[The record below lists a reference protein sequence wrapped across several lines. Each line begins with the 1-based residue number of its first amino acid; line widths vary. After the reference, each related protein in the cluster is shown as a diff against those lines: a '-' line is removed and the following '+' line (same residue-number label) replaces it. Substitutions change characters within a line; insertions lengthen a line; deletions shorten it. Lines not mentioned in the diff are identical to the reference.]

1 MAQIEDSNPE
11 LHWLDEDAEDESY
24 ENLDA
29 NMPNRRGRLPLHSLC
44 ATAWYD
50 LQDGRHSGL
59 AYLADYF
66 IGKTKDIDAADAS
79 GVRPLHLASMM
90 SEWMV
95 KRLLTAGAD
104 PMSVTSEGLTSLHL
118 AARAR
123 EANIVGLLIDELDK
137 VPGRLQQ
144 SLDARDQ
151 TGRSPLF
158 YACRSG
164 RPESVQLLLDA
175 GANVDLLDQDGLSL
189 FHACAE
195 YEQEQALWEKSLK
208 PDLLVI
214 DSLGQLHGAPHGWNR
229 VAEGGVMLH
238 DTSRPWTPIYRILMP
253 GLRDYYVVA
262 FKDLDAAKGWPKD
275 YESWRVENM
284 ESEQDSTRLEEIL
297 EMLFQKHSERGTD
310 LATLDS
316 RIITCINRCR
326 ADGSHY
332 SMRCF
337 QSKKLDWKLGLL
349 EKGDH
354 DALLEHDSQV
364 LSYCAGNYSL
374 RSHDSSVRYLLRQR
388 EYRAIE
394 RLLRTS
400 STPPHDARQILLLF
414 VRYGFGR
421 LCRSTQTT
429 WGSTPANILEVKI
442 MLTELN
448 LFQGKSLE
456 SMYDRDMW
464 DPPLVVACQRE
475 LPNLDVVRVL
485 VEQNHTEINSQSRT
499 SQCEWHWEI
508 ERLFVDEGI
517 RQVAGKNTALHEAAK
532 GRHWWHVKQA
542 LPFLLT
548 AGADRQQVNEEGKTP
563 VNFSLE
569 WQRRCGDE
577 PETFS
582 SEARALLQQD

>member
-1 MAQIEDSNPE
+1 MAHLEDSNPE

-29 NMPNRRGRLPLHSLC
+29 NLPNRRGRLPLHSLC

-59 AYLADYF
+59 EYFADYF

-90 SEWMV
+90 SEWM
-95 KRLLTAGAD
+95 
-104 PMSVTSEGLTSLHL
+104 GLSSLHL

-214 DSLGQLHGAPHGWNR
+214 DSLGQLHSAPHGWNR

-238 DTSRPWTPIYRILMP
+238 DTSRPWTPIYRMLMP
-253 GLRDYYVVA
+253 GLRDYC
-262 FKDLDAAKGWPKD
+262 
-275 YESWRVENM
+275 RCIR
-284 ESEQDSTRLEEIL
+284 RLG
-297 EMLFQKHSERGTD
+297 R
-310 LATLDS
+310 
-316 RIITCINRCR
+316 R
-326 ADGSHY
+326 ADGSYY

-374 RSHDSSVRYLLRQR
+374 RSHDNLVRYLLRQR

-400 STPPHDARQILLLF
+400 STPPHDARAILLLF

-429 WGSTPANILEVKI
+429 RGGTPANILEVKI
-442 MLTELN
+442 MLTELD

-456 SMYDRDMW
+456 SMYNRDMW
-464 DPPLVVACQRE
+464 DPPLVVGCQRE

-485 VEQNHTEINSQSRT
+485 VEQNHAEINSQSRT

-508 ERLFVDEGI
+508 ERLFADEVI
-517 RQVAGKNTALHEAAK
+517 RQVAGRNTALHEAAK

-548 AGADRQQVNEEGKTP
+548 AGADRQQVNKEGKTP
-563 VNFSLE
+563 IDFSLE

-582 SEARALLQQD
+582 SEARALLATGLKSLCVLSTHSPVLEERQDEARRALPLQISG